1 MFIYALA
8 PDSPAMLMYMYAY
21 NVDYMH
27 TIRRVQNMDSGLSV
41 LHWLQGASVV
51 LYRNADYRKHQ
62 IFSYSPGLVPAM
74 LGEPNSP
81 PGHCEYEKI

>member
-62 IFSYSPGLVPAM
+62 IFS
-74 LGEPNSP
+74 
-81 PGHCEYEKI
+81 